1 MVDGHRWIPPPDIG
15 HVTARLTSKSPMDT
29 AAPATSAGHVT
40 SSPGVSDPER
50 GHWVP
55 KVRRDVNTQ
64 LSGRDIASAGRM

>member
-1 MVDGHRWIPPPDIG
+1 
-15 HVTARLTSKSPMDT
+15 MDT

-64 LSGRDIASAGRM
+64 LGGRDIASAGRM